1 MALLLLALVVVV
13 VGVVVASSLLLRWNE
28 VRYGNGRRK
37 HGDAC
42 LPPGTMGW
50 PLFGETTEFLKQGP
64 SFMKQRRLRYGRLFR
79 THILG
84 CPTVVCMDPEL
95 NRRMLLQGEAG
106 GMVPGYPQSMLDI
119 LGRNNIAAVHG
130 PLHRV
135 MRGAMLG
142 LVRPAALRQSL
153 LPKMDAF
160 MRHHLAGW
168 AGTVVDVQAKT
179 KEMALLSAL
188 RQIAGITAGPLSDAL
203 QTELYTLVLG
213 TISLPINLPGTSYY
227 QGFQART
234 KLVSMLEQMIA
245 ERRSSGEAHDD
256 MLDALLRSGDD
267 GTREKISDEQIIDL
281 LIALIY
287 SGYETM
293 STTSMMAVKYLSEH
307 PRALQELRREHLDIR
322 KGKLPEE
329 AIGYDD
335 FKSMSFTRAVIFET
349 LRLATVVNGLL
360 RKTTQDVEMNGYVIP
375 KGWRIYV
382 YTREINYDPFMYPD
396 PMTFNP
402 WRWLEKNMESHPH
415 FMLFGGGARMCPGKE
430 VGTAEIATF
439 LHYFVTRY
447 RWEEEGKN
455 TILKFPR
462 VEAPNGLLIRVRD
475 C

>member
-1 MALLLLALVVVV
+1 MAFLLVLVGVV
-13 VGVVVASSLLLRWNE
+13 VGVVLASSLLLRWNE

-37 HGDAC
+37 HGDGC

-95 NRRMLLQGEAG
+95 NRRMLLLQGG
-106 GMVPGYPQSMLDI
+106 LVPGYPQSMLDI

-142 LVRPAALRQSL
+142 LVCPTMLRQSL
-153 LPKMDAF
+153 LPKIDAF
-160 MRHHLAGW
+160 MRDHLHGW
-168 AGTVVDVQAKT
+168 AGNIVDVQAKT

-203 QTELYTLVLG
+203 KTELYTLVLG
-213 TISLPINLPGTSYY
+213 TISLPINLPGTSYH

-245 ERRSSGEAHDD
+245 QRRSSAQAHDD

-267 GTREKISDEQIIDL
+267 GTREKLSDEQIIDL

-293 STTSMMAVKYLSEH
+293 STTSMMAVKYLSDH
-307 PRALQELRREHLDIR
+307 PRALEELRREHLDIR
-322 KGKLPEE
+322 KGKSPEE
-329 AIGYDD
+329 AISYQD
-335 FKSMSFTRAVIFET
+335 FKSMSFTRAIIFET

-360 RKTTQDVEMNGYVIP
+360 RKTTRDVEMNGYVIP

-415 FMLFGGGARMCPGKE
+415 FMLFGGGSRMCPGKE
-430 VGTAEIATF
+430 VGMAEIATF
-439 LHYFVTRY
+439 LHRFVTRY

-462 VEAPNGLLIRVRD
+462 VEAPNGLHIRVQD
-475 C
+475 Y